1 MTQEGIMASACA
13 KYQERIVE
21 LFLGDLSDDDRKS
34 LEAHLAVCTQCNRER
49 ERYAETLRLMNSVA
63 DESVPRH
70 FFVSPENTEV
80 SPWRLFQ
87 QLQLR
92 WRAALAGTFV
102 LILLLGVASLSRLQM
117 RSNTDGWAIG
127 FGHEEQEKIDTFA
140 LKEEIL
146 AAIRDHDQENR
157 HVLME
162 EISNEI
168 ARRQTDGDQQ
178 TRLQIAEALARL
190 DTKMTGRVERSAEQM
205 RHDTQIMVSAM
216 YYAMAQQ
223 QARDIEAMNIRLD
236 STEIRNAVKTWQ
248 TEEVLET
255 LLHLATMN
263 Y

>member
-1 MTQEGIMASACA
+1 MASECA
-13 KYQERIVE
+13 KYQKKIAA
-21 LFLGDLSDDDRKS
+21 LFLGDLSDNDQKS
-34 LEAHLAVCTQCNRER
+34 LEAHMAVCPQCKSER
-49 ERYAETLRLMNSVA
+49 ECYERTLRLLHSVD

-87 QLQLR
+87 QLQFR
-92 WRAALAGTFV
+92 WRAALAGTVV
-102 LILLLGVASLSRLQM
+102 LILLFGVASLSRLQM
-117 RSNTDGWAIG
+117 RSNTDGWSIG

-146 AAIRDHDQENR
+146 AAIRDQDQENR

-162 EISNEI
+162 EISSEI

-178 TRLQIAEALARL
+178 IQLQIEEALVRL
-190 DTKMTGRVERSAEQM
+190 DAKMTGRVERSAEQM
-205 RHDTQIMVSAM
+205 RQDTQIMVSAV
-216 YYAMAQQ
+216 YYNLAQQ

-255 LLHLATMN
+255 LLHLTMMN